1 MPVVDCSCIAVNAG
15 QLQNVVAVFAGGVGN
30 LDFDMWA
37 VFEFVG
43 FERWAAVPEETG
55 SGQLLIAGDDCDGEH
70 FESHLKQSFVHVK
83 FKPIISFQYFYSHLH
98 SNHTLS
104 DYHTLLDKKSMR

>member
-1 MPVVDCSCIAVNAG
+1 VPVVDCSCIAVNAG

-37 VFEFVG
+37 VLEFVG

-55 SGQLLIAGDDCDGEH
+55 RGQLLVAGDDCDGEH

-83 FKPIISFQYFYSHLH
+83 FKPIISFSILLLAFH

-104 DYHTLLDKKSMR
+104 DYHTLLDKKSIR